1 MVTTRIWFYILYY
14 SLFLKQGFSSLIDEY
29 SSLCITIGREVEIIT
44 PSEKYTAK
52 AIGITSEGELLI
64 EREGLTEKLNSGEV
78 SVRGFFGYI

>member
-1 MVTTRIWFYILYY
+1 M
-14 SLFLKQGFSSLIDEY
+14 IDEY